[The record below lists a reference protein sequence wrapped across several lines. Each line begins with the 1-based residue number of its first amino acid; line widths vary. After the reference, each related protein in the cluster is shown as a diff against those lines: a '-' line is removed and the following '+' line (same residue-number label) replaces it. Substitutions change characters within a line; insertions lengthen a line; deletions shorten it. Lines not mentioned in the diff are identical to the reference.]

1 MKLSAWIGAFR
12 LRTLPLALS
21 TILLGSF
28 LAASNGVFNFR
39 TFLWAIITTL
49 FLQILSNLAN
59 DLGDSLKGTDNDAR
73 IGPKRAV
80 QSGAISTAQMKVAV
94 AVFAL
99 LSLISGIRLLLVS
112 FEDINWYLL
121 SFFLL
126 GILAIAAALNYT
138 LGKKPYGYY
147 GLGDLFVFIFFGI
160 VGVFGAYYLHALSFD
175 WFTLLPAI
183 SVGAF
188 SVSVL
193 NMNNM
198 RDIENDRA
206 NNKRTLVVMLGF
218 DAAKIYHTIILI
230 TAFVSGLLY
239 ILISWQSACSLIGLI
254 SFPIFIKNLSFVWR
268 NTEPAALNGE
278 LKKLALGTLLFSVSF
293 GLTQIFF

>member
-1 MKLSAWIGAFR
+1 M
-12 LRTLPLALS
+12 
-21 TILLGSF
+21 
-28 LAASNGVFNFR
+28 
-39 TFLWAIITTL
+39 
-49 FLQILSNLAN
+49 QILSNLAN

-80 QSGAISTAQMKVAV
+80 QSGAISIRQMKVAV

-99 LSLISGIRLLLVS
+99 LSLLSGLRLLFVS
-112 FEDINWYLL
+112 FEEINWSLL
-121 SFFLL
+121 SFFIL
-126 GILAIAAALNYT
+126 GMLAIGAAVNYT

-160 VGVFGAYYLHALSFD
+160 VGVFGAYYLHALRFD
-175 WFTLLPAI
+175 WFALLPAI
-183 SVGAF
+183 SIGAF

-206 NNKRTLVVMLGF
+206 NKKRTLVVMMGF
-218 DAAKIYHTIILI
+218 ESAKWYHSIILSI
-230 TAFVSGLLY
+230 AFAASMLY
-239 ILISWQSACSLIGLI
+239 IIFTWQSAWSLLGLI
-254 SFPIFIKNLSFVWR
+254 SFPIFIKNLIFVWK
-268 NTEPAALNGE
+268 NHDPAALNGE
-278 LKKLALGTLLFSVSF
+278 LKKLASGTLIFSISF